1 VRARLP
7 SSEAEL
13 DLRRRAGAGPERLRP
28 PARASV
34 GRVRASRVAGLAQR
48 GRGAARRPDPCWHL
62 VAHAAVSPP
71 CPART
76 ARAAAELLPP
86 RTCRQL
92 PSAWSQ
98 PSARRVP
105 SAGRAGERGAEAGAA
120 HESVNHSLAC
130 EPGVDGLIGVP
141 HTERWGDVVVSAF
154 GEGGHT
160 AESAAACCQSCAK
173 HRDCNVWVWCAA
185 PDSCQQQCW
194 LKRTGKAADLD
205 APAHGALPAHTAAAR
220 AVQTAT

>member
-1 VRARLP
+1 MAPDASSLHPTGLSSLLAPTTPDALEFWDSIKRKGASKVRAWLP

-13 DLRRRAGAGPERLRP
+13 DLRRRAGAGPARLRP

-34 GRVRASRVAGLAQR
+34 GRVRDSRVAGLAQR

-98 PSARRVP
+98 PDASP
-105 SAGRAGERGAEAGAA
+105 
-120 HESVNHSLAC
+120 
-130 EPGVDGLIGVP
+130 
-141 HTERWGDVVVSAF
+141 
-154 GEGGHT
+154 
-160 AESAAACCQSCAK
+160 
-173 HRDCNVWVWCAA
+173 
-185 PDSCQQQCW
+185 PDY
-194 LKRTGKAADLD
+194 L
-205 APAHGALPAHTAAAR
+205 
-220 AVQTAT
+220 